1 MARILVVE
9 DSSELRNLLA
19 ILLEEEGHEVVSAPN
34 LTSARAALA
43 SGSFDLV
50 ATDLSADD
58 PLGPAPEDRA
68 WLIEAGRGSIV
79 LVLTG
84 RAWASQTDPR
94 ALGVA
99 AIVLKPFDLRA
110 LVATIEQLLSAKA

>member
-1 MARILVVE
+1 
-9 DSSELRNLLA
+9 
-19 ILLEEEGHEVVSAPN
+19 
-34 LTSARAALA
+34 
-43 SGSFDLV
+43 
-50 ATDLSADD
+50 
-58 PLGPAPEDRA
+58 
-68 WLIEAGRGSIV
+68 V